1 MQSSAQIL
9 VQRYLEDDL
18 NDYERQ
24 AFVDDMSRDPQLAAL
39 LEQEAQLDHSIIND
53 AYSIEPPTAIRAAV
67 LAAITASP
75 EPVHQVSRPIA
86 LSSVLATLVS
96 LWFTV
101 IGTSHN
107 DLMRNAHRPDT
118 SVSSAVT
125 KSMAAIAPSQLPT
138 IQLSSRTVVPDEPAK
153 SATSEVVELAEQ
165 PESRIQRVEIE
176 PATMNVLKQ
185 QHSQM
190 QLSAVG
196 LFAAESFP
204 VHGLSGIAAPSS
216 FGLRYDVA
224 SFDALRLFVEGGAM
238 VSVQAV
244 QQFSNGIAQQTSQ
257 QSTMPFIVFG
267 AEARIAE
274 VPVLQRAL
282 MGSAAIGVSALG
294 PMAIADLTAEVT
306 KVGPFS
312 IYAGVRIT
320 GMTNTR
326 GETGLHFDSQPFM
339 RIAYRMP

>member
-1 MQSSAQIL
+1 
-9 VQRYLEDDL
+9 
-18 NDYERQ
+18 
-24 AFVDDMSRDPQLAAL
+24 
-39 LEQEAQLDHSIIND
+39 
-53 AYSIEPPTAIRAAV
+53 
-67 LAAITASP
+67 
-75 EPVHQVSRPIA
+75 
-86 LSSVLATLVS
+86 
-96 LWFTV
+96 
-101 IGTSHN
+101 
-107 DLMRNAHRPDT
+107 
-118 SVSSAVT
+118 
-125 KSMAAIAPSQLPT
+125 
-138 IQLSSRTVVPDEPAK
+138 
-153 SATSEVVELAEQ
+153 
-165 PESRIQRVEIE
+165 
-176 PATMNVLKQ
+176 
-185 QHSQM
+185 
-190 QLSAVG
+190 
-196 LFAAESFP
+196 
-204 VHGLSGIAAPSS
+204 
-216 FGLRYDVA
+216 
-224 SFDALRLFVEGGAM
+224 M